1 MSDNNYQKRF
11 ANNLLAL
18 REYKKLTKTQAAA
31 ELGIH
36 RETYA
41 AYENGS
47 RVPSFAAT
55 ASIAAFFQVD
65 LSDMLQKDSKDLIA
79 EKEFFD
85 SLDGQEKAFIHS
97 YRRLSPFSKG
107 RLIEFAMSLYLKE
120 TGKKF

>member
-41 AYENGS
+41 AYENGT

>member
-55 ASIAAFFQVD
+55 ASVAAFFQVD

>member
-18 REYKKLTKTQAAA
+18 REYKKLTKTQVAA

>member
-41 AYENGS
+41 AYENGA

-107 RLIEFAMSLYLKE
+107 RLIEFAISLYLKE